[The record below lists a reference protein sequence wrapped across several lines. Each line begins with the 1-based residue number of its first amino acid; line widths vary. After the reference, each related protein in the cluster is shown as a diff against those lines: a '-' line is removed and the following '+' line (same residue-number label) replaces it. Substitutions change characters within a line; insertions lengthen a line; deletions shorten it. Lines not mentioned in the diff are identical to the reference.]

1 MSLSG
6 LIGMML
12 VAGSI
17 VPDVGGS
24 LPVFM
29 WQLPGADAAYFLWFY
44 HRGKLYPGLR
54 IFLIGDIIQTS
65 ISRHGETA

>member
-1 MSLSG
+1 MGMSLSG

-29 WQLPGADAAYFLWFY
+29 WQLPGADAANFF
-44 HRGKLYPGLR
+44 
-54 IFLIGDIIQTS
+54 
-65 ISRHGETA
+65 